1 MFAERKW
8 KRANVFSWGCNQLCD
23 CWSQKR
29 TFGRTVWMLV
39 HRSIPRAIGCDTWIE
54 KNWTKKKWIETMVYS
69 WIIYPTH
76 YSPPPPKKNTFGTFF
91 VWKKNCGFYQV
102 FSGGFYRP
110 PRPSDMMVTETNAM
124 KKTMMG
130 HSPGFPAVTAL
141 ITSALAPKTAGNNLR
156 EVRLKTNPGKRV
168 DRKSPVGLGPIGS
181 TGLVYLPTFGWF

>member
-69 WIIYPTH
+69 WMIYSTH
-76 YSPPPPKKNTFGTFF
+76 SSPPQKKNTHTHIRHFFCMAILLWCFNPRCGNLYGGLKNYYLPTFPATLPLSSTS
-91 VWKKNCGFYQV
+91 C
-102 FSGGFYRP
+102 P
-110 PRPSDMMVTETNAM
+110 PSDMMVTETKAM

-130 HSPGFPAVTAL
+130 HSPGFPALTAL
-141 ITSALAPKTAGNNLR
+141 ITSALAPKTAGNNLKK
-156 EVRLKTNPGKRV
+156 VMV
-168 DRKSPVGLGPIGS
+168 FRKSPGLGLGDP
-181 TGLVYLPTFGWF
+181 